1 MKSFPSIFLALSSL
15 VIAPAYAQVMGPFRS
30 QNHGFRGSGNDVRTM
45 TSHSQLNPGEAVGGP
60 MPDVNVSGNGNGILH
75 ANEFGG
81 VDIGA
86 KVNAAAATCISR
98 APCHILVAPRA
109 QYSFSTSIVFV
120 PNETVECSR
129 SGSIQNNGAGD
140 SQALLHYRGDGIAVT
155 LSQDSTAASHWIGCD
170 LLLDATAKTGILM
183 PGYGGYVVDAALRG
197 GGPAT
202 TLIHVSG
209 TPAENIH
216 IHGNSTEDNHIERS
230 RLGNFTGVGVAIDH
244 ANDTYLTELTVYGK
258 ASDNTT
264 SVSLLVNDNASG
276 IIIDNFAGG
285 SSGLHG
291 LWIRHSMGGSY
302 PKFLFANN
310 FETDLASSDG
320 WLFDSTLGSSNLD
333 ATFLNSWSAG
343 NGGAGVH
350 IAGGTGIH
358 IGGGSKIRCNRRD
371 GILIDGHSQLGITVE
386 DSFILGNN
394 QSNSPNLSGIRI
406 ANHPGPVTIIGNQIG
421 NYPESGGHQK
431 YALLTESEV
440 EGLIFS
446 NNSCWHNDVACA
458 DISSVAR
465 SKITYSGNMAEDQG
479 PLPNYFPGSLTA
491 GAFAGENI
499 PIVSSFTT
507 TAKARETVKLRGMTA
522 AGHCQLTPT
531 NAGAA
536 SGIASVYVS
545 AKKSNEI
552 TVSHKPTAGWT
563 FDVACTP
570 N

>member
-1 MKSFPSIFLALSSL
+1 MRPLQ
-15 VIAPAYAQVMGPFRS
+15 VILLLFSCWASGPTHTQVTRPFMGRNDNFTESASYTGTLTS
-30 QNHGFRGSGNDVRTM
+30 QG
-45 TSHSQLNPGEAVGGP
+45 QLNLGDAVVGR
-60 MPDVNVSGNGNGILH
+60 MPDMSDSHNVDGILYTD
-75 ANEFGG
+75 EFEG

-86 KVNAAAATCISR
+86 KVNAAAATCIIQ
-98 APCHILVAPRA
+98 APCHIRVTPHA

-120 PNETVECSR
+120 PNETVECSP
-129 SGSIQNNGAGD
+129 SGSTQNNGEGD
-140 SQALLHYRGDGIAVT
+140 SRASLHYTGEGIAVT
-155 LSQDSTAASHWIGCD
+155 LSPDPTAASHWIGCD

-183 PGYGGYVVDAALRG
+183 PGYSGYVVDAALRG
-197 GGPAT
+197 GGTGT

-216 IHGNSTEDNHIERS
+216 IRANPTEDNHIEQS

-244 ANDTYLTELTVYGK
+244 ANDTYLNAMTVYGK
-258 ASDNTT
+258 AFDNNT
-264 SVSLLVNDNASG
+264 SVSLLVNDNAGG

-291 LWIRHSMGGSY
+291 LWIRHSMGGTY

-320 WLFDSTLGSSNLD
+320 WLFDSTLGSSNLE

-358 IGGGSKIRCNRRD
+358 IGGGSKIRCNRGD
-371 GILIDGHSQLGITVE
+371 GILIDGQSQLGVIVE

-394 QSNSPNLSGIRI
+394 QSNSRNLSGIRI
-406 ANHPGPVTIIGNQIG
+406 GNHPGPVTIVGNQIG

-431 YALLTESEV
+431 YALLTESDV

-446 NNSCWHNDVACA
+446 NNSCWHNEVGCA
-458 DISSVAR
+458 DVSSVVR

-479 PLPNYFPGSLTA
+479 PLPNYSP
-491 GAFAGENI
+491 
-499 PIVSSFTT
+499 
-507 TAKARETVKLRGMTA
+507 AR
-522 AGHCQLTPT
+522 
-531 NAGAA
+531 
-536 SGIASVYVS
+536 
-545 AKKSNEI
+545 
-552 TVSHKPTAGWT
+552 
-563 FDVACTP
+563 
-570 N
+570 

>member
-1 MKSFPSIFLALSSL
+1 MKSFLLIFLVLSSL
-15 VIAPAYAQVMGPFRS
+15 VIGSTYTQVMRSFRG
-30 QNHGFRGSGNDVRTM
+30 QNHSFTGISNGARTM
-45 TSHSQLNPGEAVGGP
+45 TSQGQLNLGEAVVGP
-60 MPDVNVSGNGNGILH
+60 MPDVNVSRNGNGILQ
-75 ANEFGG
+75 ANEFEG

-86 KVNAAAATCISR
+86 KVNAAAATCIIG
-98 APCHILVAPRA
+98 APCHILVAPHA

-120 PNETVECSR
+120 PNETVECSP
-129 SGSIQNNGAGD
+129 SGSIQNNRAGD

-170 LLLDATAKTGILM
+170 LLLDATATTGILM
-183 PGYGGYVVDAALRG
+183 PGYGGYVIDAALRG
-197 GGPAT
+197 GGTRT

-209 TPAENIH
+209 TPAENIR
-216 IHGNSTEDNHIERS
+216 IRQNSTEDNHIERC

-244 ANDTYLTELTVYGK
+244 ANDTYLNELTVYGK
-258 ASDNTT
+258 SSNNST
-264 SVSLLVNDNASG
+264 SVSLLVNDNAGG
-276 IIIDNFAGG
+276 IIIDNFVGG

-291 LWIRHSMGGSY
+291 LWIRHSMGGAY

-320 WLFDSTLGSSNLD
+320 WLFDSTLGSSNLE

-371 GILIDGHSQLGITVE
+371 GILIDGHSQLGITLE
-386 DSFILGNN
+386 DNFILGNN
-394 QSNSPNLSGIRI
+394 QSNSRNLSGIRI
-406 ANHPGPVTIIGNQIG
+406 VNHPGPVTISGNQIG

-431 YALLTESEV
+431 YALLTESDV

-446 NNSCWHNDVACA
+446 NNNCWHNEVGCA
-458 DISSVAR
+458 EVSSVVR
-465 SKITYSGNMAEDQG
+465 SKMTYSGNMAEDQG
-479 PLPNYFPGSLTA
+479 PLPNYFPGTLTA
-491 GAFAGENI
+491 GGFAGNNI

-507 TAKARETVKLRGMTA
+507 TANTRDNVKLTGMTA
-522 AGHCQLTPT
+522 AGHCQLSPT
-531 NAGAA
+531 NSGAA
-536 SGIASVYVS
+536 AGMASVYVS
-545 AKKSNEI
+545 AKKTNEI

>member
-1 MKSFPSIFLALSSL
+1 MKPFLLIFLVLSSF
-15 VIAPAYAQVMGPFRS
+15 VIGPTSSQVMPPLMGHNNSTGSNSYTATLTS
-30 QNHGFRGSGNDVRTM
+30 QGQIN
-45 TSHSQLNPGEAVGGP
+45 LGEAVVRR
-60 MPDVNVSGNGNGILH
+60 MPDVNVSRNVNGILY
-75 ANEFGG
+75 ADKFEGA
-81 VDIGA
+81 DIGA
-86 KVNAAAATCISR
+86 KVNAAAATCIMG
-98 APCHILVAPRA
+98 APCHIVVAPHA

-120 PNETVECSR
+120 PNETVECSP
-129 SGSIQNNGAGD
+129 SGSIQNNRAGD
-140 SQALLHYRGDGIAVT
+140 SRALLHYRGDGIAVT

-170 LLLDATAKTGILM
+170 LLLDATAITGILM
-183 PGYGGYVVDAALRG
+183 PGYGGYVIDAALRG
-197 GGPAT
+197 GGTGT

-216 IHGNSTEDNHIERS
+216 VRGNPTEDNHIERS
-230 RLGNFTGVGVAIDH
+230 RLGNFIGVGVAIDH
-244 ANDTYLTELTVYGK
+244 ANDTYLNELTVYGK
-258 ASDNTT
+258 ASDNTS
-264 SVSLLVNDNASG
+264 SVSLLVNDNAGG

-291 LWIRHSMGGSY
+291 LWIRHSMGGAY

-350 IAGGTGIH
+350 VAGGTGIH

-394 QSNSPNLSGIRI
+394 QSNLPNLSGIRI

-431 YALLTESEV
+431 YALLTESDV

-446 NNSCWHNDVACA
+446 NNSCWHNEVGCA
-458 DISSVAR
+458 DVSSVGQ

-491 GAFAGENI
+491 GAFAGKNI
-499 PIVSSFTT
+499 PIVSSFKT
-507 TAKARETVKLRGMTA
+507 TANTTDNIKLTGMTA
-522 AGHCQLTPT
+522 AGHCQLMPT
-531 NAGAA
+531 NAAA
-536 SGIASVYVS
+536 ANGIASVYVS
-545 AKKSNEI
+545 AKKNNEI
-552 TVSHKPTAGWT
+552 SVSHKPAAGWT
-563 FDVACTP
+563 FDVSCTP

>member
-1 MKSFPSIFLALSSL
+1 MKPFLLIFLVLSSF
-15 VIAPAYAQVMGPFRS
+15 VIGPTSSQVMPPLMGHNNSTGSNSYTATLTS
-30 QNHGFRGSGNDVRTM
+30 QGQIN
-45 TSHSQLNPGEAVGGP
+45 LGEAVVRR
-60 MPDVNVSGNGNGILH
+60 MPDVNVSRNVNGILY
-75 ANEFGG
+75 ADKFEGA
-81 VDIGA
+81 DIGA
-86 KVNAAAATCISR
+86 KVNAAAATCITGV
-98 APCHILVAPRA
+98 PCHIVVAPHA

-120 PNETVECSR
+120 PNETVECSP
-129 SGSIQNNGAGD
+129 SGSIQNNRAGD

-155 LSQDSTAASHWIGCD
+155 FSQDSNAASHWIGCD
-170 LLLDATAKTGILM
+170 LLLDATAITGILM
-183 PGYGGYVVDAALRG
+183 PGYGGYVIDAALRG
-197 GGPAT
+197 GGTGT

-216 IHGNSTEDNHIERS
+216 VRGNPTEDNHIERS
-230 RLGNFTGVGVAIDH
+230 RLGNFIGVGVAIDH
-244 ANDTYLTELTVYGK
+244 ANDTYLNELTVYGK

-264 SVSLLVNDNASG
+264 SVSLLVNDNAGG

-291 LWIRHSMGGSY
+291 LWIRHSMGGAY

-371 GILIDGHSQLGITVE
+371 GILIDGPPQLGITVE

-394 QSNSPNLSGIRI
+394 QSNLPNLSGIRI
-406 ANHPGPVTIIGNQIG
+406 VNHPGPVTIIGNQIG

-431 YALLTESEV
+431 YALLTESDV

-446 NNSCWHNDVACA
+446 NNSCWHNEVGCA
-458 DISSVAR
+458 DVSSVVR
-465 SKITYSGNMAEDQG
+465 SKVTYSGNMAEDQV
-479 PLPNYFPGSLTA
+479 PLPNYFPGTLTA
-491 GAFAGENI
+491 GGFAGNNI

-507 TAKARETVKLRGMTA
+507 TANTRDNVKLTGMTA

-531 NAGAA
+531 NEAAA

-545 AKKSNEI
+545 AKQINEI
-552 TVSHKPTAGWT
+552 SVSHKPTAGWT

>member
-1 MKSFPSIFLALSSL
+1 MKPFLLIFLVLSSF
-15 VIAPAYAQVMGPFRS
+15 VIGPTSSQVMPPLMGHNNSTGSNSYTATLTS
-30 QNHGFRGSGNDVRTM
+30 QGQIN
-45 TSHSQLNPGEAVGGP
+45 LGEAVVRR
-60 MPDVNVSGNGNGILH
+60 MPDVNVSRNVNGILY
-75 ANEFGG
+75 ADKFEGA
-81 VDIGA
+81 DIGA
-86 KVNAAAATCISR
+86 KVNAAAATCITGV
-98 APCHILVAPRA
+98 PCHIVVAPHA

-120 PNETVECSR
+120 PNETVECSP
-129 SGSIQNNGAGD
+129 SGSIQNNRAGD

-155 LSQDSTAASHWIGCD
+155 FSQDSNAASHWIGCD
-170 LLLDATAKTGILM
+170 LLLDATAITGILM
-183 PGYGGYVVDAALRG
+183 PGYGGYVIDAALRG
-197 GGPAT
+197 GGTGT

-216 IHGNSTEDNHIERS
+216 VRGNPTEDNHIERS
-230 RLGNFTGVGVAIDH
+230 RLGNFIGVGVAIDH
-244 ANDTYLTELTVYGK
+244 ANDTYLNELTVYGK

-264 SVSLLVNDNASG
+264 SVSLLVNDNAGG

-291 LWIRHSMGGSY
+291 LWIRHSMGGAY

-371 GILIDGHSQLGITVE
+371 GILIDGPPQLGITVE

-394 QSNSPNLSGIRI
+394 QSNLPNLSGIRI
-406 ANHPGPVTIIGNQIG
+406 VNHPGPVTIIGNQIG

-431 YALLTESEV
+431 YALLTESDV

-446 NNSCWHNDVACA
+446 NNSCWHNEVGCA
-458 DISSVAR
+458 DVSSVVR
-465 SKITYSGNMAEDQG
+465 SKVTYSGNMAEDQV
-479 PLPNYFPGSLTA
+479 PLPNYFPGTLTA
-491 GAFAGENI
+491 GAFAGKNI
-499 PIVSSFTT
+499 PIVSSLTT
-507 TAKARETVKLRGMTA
+507 TANTRDNVKVTGMTA

-531 NAGAA
+531 NEAAA

-545 AKKSNEI
+545 AKQINEI
-552 TVSHKPTAGWT
+552 SVSHKPTAGWT